1 MDQDCIF
8 CQIVRG
14 DAPASIII
22 DDADILAFMNRFQS
36 VPGHVLIVPKAHVET
51 LYALSD
57 PLAGALFV
65 AARRIARAVKRSLTP
80 DGITVLQNNEPAGGQ
95 EIAHVHLHVI
105 ARRAGEPLFQDTE
118 RQPAERAYLAYL
130 AKGIRAGLEH

>member
-14 DAPASIII
+14 DAPASIVY
-22 DDADILAFMNRFQS
+22 DDADVLAFINRFQS

-51 LYALSD
+51 LYRLSD
-57 PLAGALFV
+57 PLAGTVFV

-105 ARRAGEPLFQDTE
+105 ARRAGKPLFQDTG
-118 RQPAERAYLAYL
+118 RRLAERAYLDYL
-130 AKGIRAGLEH
+130 AEAIRAGLEH